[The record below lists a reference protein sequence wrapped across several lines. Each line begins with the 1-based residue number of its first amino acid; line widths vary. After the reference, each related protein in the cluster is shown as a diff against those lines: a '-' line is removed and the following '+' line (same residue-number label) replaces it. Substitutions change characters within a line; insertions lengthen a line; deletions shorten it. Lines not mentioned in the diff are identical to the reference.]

1 MVRGDVQSHCCCCRF
16 HLLMKVYL
24 HFSFSVRWGC
34 LGRPVSQRTLPAL
47 CGSPLPEPLNVA
59 PSFVFTSC
67 EGDSCKDFEPLSTIF
82 RFRPVIWDVMF
93 WLVPLEYICGNGH
106 RNGKIGKRTK
116 TFLIY
121 PQKMASLEES
131 QRSSVNFKNM
141 PYINDCTYP
150 SQQLVLKRSRSAN
163 AALFIGW
170 LFGHFKS
177 QRCSFLL

>member
-1 MVRGDVQSHCCCCRF
+1 MDNLFDHLSGWNWFCNHNSDTQCLDMVRGDVQSHCCCCRF

-93 WLVPLEYICGNGH
+93 WLVPLEYVCGNGH

-121 PQKMASLEES
+121 PQKWPLW
-131 QRSSVNFKNM
+131 RRVKG
-141 PYINDCTYP
+141 
-150 SQQLVLKRSRSAN
+150 VLSTLKIC
-163 AALFIGW
+163 LI
-170 LFGHFKS
+170 
-177 QRCSFLL
+177 